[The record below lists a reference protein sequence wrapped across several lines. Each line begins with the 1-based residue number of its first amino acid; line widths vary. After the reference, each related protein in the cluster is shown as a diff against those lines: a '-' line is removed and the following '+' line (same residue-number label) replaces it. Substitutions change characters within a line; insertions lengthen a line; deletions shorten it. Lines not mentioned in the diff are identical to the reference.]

1 MGTTRILKWVDM
13 YKDGGSIGV
22 AFKCDD
28 VDSVLFLQIDRDCFG
43 QLGVERESLKFKK
56 AYLLETHKFSWT
68 NKVGAVMDDTLSS
81 KLEVSWDTA
90 RAILQELVPHRTD
103 LVSRFPADAVLEST
117 ERNGTQS

>member
-1 MGTTRILKWVDM
+1 MGTTRILKWVDG

-22 AFKCDD
+22 AFNCDD
-28 VDSVLFLQIDRDCFG
+28 IDSVLFLQINLDRFG
-43 QLGVERESLKFKK
+43 QPGVERESLKFRK

-68 NKVGAVMDDTLSS
+68 NKVGAVMDDTLNS

-103 LVSRFPADAVLEST
+103 LVSRFPADAEL
-117 ERNGTQS
+117 